1 MKTEILID
9 LTFDQILSI
18 VKQLPSQQKLEL
30 SKELESEFINSKLS
44 ELLNA
49 FETDDL
55 DINTIT
61 KEVESVRQK
70 IHDQQT
76 H

>member
-30 SKELESEFINSKLS
+30 SKELESEVINSKLS

-61 KEVESVRQK
+61 KDVESLRQK
-70 IHDQQT
+70 IHGQQT

>member
-30 SKELESEFINSKLS
+30 SKELESEVINSKLS

-70 IHDQQT
+70 IHGQQT